1 MNNLN
6 NSPFFSLERK
16 KGSFVMP
23 SAHFHNYHELY
34 FLLSGKTKY
43 FINGEFFM
51 LSAGDIILIPKGE
64 FHQTDYPDPDNIE
77 RVIITFNDELVGD
90 LYASY
95 IEAITRHKHFQIPK
109 AHIHM
114 FYSLI
119 RKLEAEYLTQPD
131 DYENMEQLYMCQL
144 LIILLRYGTPPRS
157 VKLSETYRLA
167 QDAAKFIN
175 INYSQPLTLNTMA
188 KKYSMN
194 ADYFSK
200 IFKKAT
206 GVGFSEYLNI
216 TRISAAQELL
226 ATTSMT
232 ATEVAMECGFNDS
245 NYFIQVF
252 KKIHGTT
259 PKKYSMQFHKEQSI

>member
-6 NSPFFSLERK
+6 NLPFFSIERK
-16 KGSFVMP
+16 KGRYNMP
-23 SAHFHNYHELY
+23 SAHFHNFYELY
-34 FLLSGKTKY
+34 FLISGKTKY
-43 FINGEFFM
+43 FINGEIFM
-51 LSAGDIILIPKGE
+51 LSAGDIILVPSRE

-77 RVIITFNDELVGD
+77 RVIFTFNDDFAGD
-90 LYASY
+90 LCSPYVSSLL
-95 IEAITRHKHFQIPK
+95 EHKHFQIPK

-114 FYSLI
+114 FNSLI
-119 RKLEAEYLTQPD
+119 RKLEAEYLYKPD
-131 DYENMEQLYMCQL
+131 NYENMEKLYMCQL
-144 LIILLRYGTPPRS
+144 LILLLRYGTPPHS
-157 VKLSETYRLA
+157 VKLSESHQLA

-175 INYSQPLTLNTMA
+175 ANYNQNLTLGVMA
-188 KKYSMN
+188 KKYSMS

-226 ATTSMT
+226 ATTAMS
-232 ATEVAMECGFNDS
+232 ATNVAMECGFNDS

-259 PKKYSMQFHKEQSI
+259 PKKYSMQFRK